1 MTLTRL
7 FGIGKHF
14 FMEGLKEKLITK
26 RLKELRL
33 NKKLTL
39 ENLAKLT
46 GFTKGYLSQ
55 IENSSQPPP
64 IYTLSRIS
72 NALDV
77 DMTEFFRK
85 SSEGSVYQEITIG
98 RRDHYKRYARKATS
112 YGYIFEDL
120 APMKKGKNM
129 EPFIVTV
136 GFDRKI
142 DIQKDFRHDGEEFIY
157 VLEGTLELFFS
168 SKSFVLK
175 EGDCAYFDADK
186 PHSGIS
192 LGEKK
197 AKLLIVIY
205 SYKRL

>member
-1 MTLTRL
+1 L
-7 FGIGKHF
+7 
-14 FMEGLKEKLITK
+14 EEKLITK
-26 RLKELRL
+26 RLKEIRL
-33 NKKLTL
+33 GKKLTL

-72 NALDV
+72 NALGVDV
-77 DMTEFFRK
+77 TEFFGQ
-85 SSEGSVYQEITIG
+85 SSKVTVYQEITIG
-98 RRDHYKRYARKATS
+98 KRDHYKLSTRESAP

-157 VLEGTLELFFS
+157 VIEGRLELFFNG
-168 SKSFVLK
+168 KSFILE

-186 PHSGIS
+186 PHSGMS
-192 LGEKK
+192 LGKK
-197 AKLLIVIY
+197 EAKILIVIY